1 MGIAFMKKAKDTF
14 RKSRSKDAER
24 LKEPDLNTARPED
37 IPTIPARP
45 VHGFTQSVDAQYEMK
60 SLPQEGRAEGRE
72 TRPRGIALLSLAL
85 SQYSD
90 SSARVAGTVRILLLL
105 IILAVG
111 GFFLMTLREGHAW
124 GDDFGLYILHA
135 KNIAQGINYKQ
146 TGYIYNPDFVLIAPQ
161 TYPPV
166 FPFLLS
172 PIYKLWGLNLEA
184 MKVGVVGAFLLSLI
198 AIFTAFRRFLPWPY
212 LVALLVIIGF
222 NPTIWQI
229 KDAIIS
235 DLPFLSLVYFSIFLI
250 DRAYQPDRLDSPR
263 TLDASLIGLTIYL
276 TYGTRSLGLVLLFC
290 LLAYDLLRNRRP
302 TAFAIKVAVI
312 TGALVALQSLFL
324 HSDRAYAGQFSV
336 RLSHTLSHT
345 WEFTSELSGL
355 MAGATEDA
363 FRLPLFA
370 VMSGL
375 AIIGYGARIRRQI
388 THFEIFPVLYS
399 IPILILPQPVEVR
412 YLLPLMPLYLFYAFL
427 GIRAVSQT
435 KERESLAFLA
445 ILVVFLAA
453 YSAQYARL
461 DYGPIREG
469 VTKMETQQ
477 FFDYIRK
484 ETREADVFA
493 FRKPKALALFTGRR
507 ASALHQDPDDQA
519 LWKYLRQIEA
529 THLVWGPRQ
538 LEPDYQEFLRS
549 FITRNQDRLQET
561 YANADFR
568 LYKIKDL

>member
-1 MGIAFMKKAKDTF
+1 MGRAFTKKAKDTF
-14 RKSRSKDAER
+14 RNSWSKDTER
-24 LKEPDLNTARPED
+24 LKEPDQNTARPED
-37 IPTIPARP
+37 IPAILARP
-45 VHGFTQSVDAQYEMK
+45 VHGFTPSVDDRYEKK
-60 SLPQEGRAEGRE
+60 SLPQEGRAEGLE
-72 TRPRGIALLSLAL
+72 ARPRGIALLSLAL
-85 SQYSD
+85 GQYSE

-111 GFFLMTLREGHAW
+111 GFFLMTLREGHDW

-135 KNIAQGINYKQ
+135 RNITQGINYKR
-146 TGYIYNPDFVLIAPQ
+146 TGYIYNPDFVLVAPQ

-166 FPFLLS
+166 FPLLLS

-198 AIFTAFRRFLPWPY
+198 AIFMALRRCLPWPY
-212 LVALLVIIGF
+212 LVALLVIVGF
-222 NPTIWQI
+222 NPFIWQF
-229 KDAIIS
+229 KDNINS
-235 DLPFLSLVYFSIFLI
+235 DLPFLSLVYLSIFLI
-250 DRAYQPDRLDSPR
+250 DRAYQPDRFDSPR
-263 TLDASLIGLTIYL
+263 TLDVLLIGITIYL
-276 TYGTRSLGLVLLFC
+276 AYGTRSLGLVLLLC
-290 LLAYDLLRNRRP
+290 LLAYDLLKNRRP

-324 HSDRAYAGQFSV
+324 HSDRAYAGLLSV

-355 MAGATEDA
+355 LAGMTAGP
-363 FRLPLFA
+363 FRLPLFV

-375 AIIGYGARIRRQI
+375 AIIGYFTRIRQRI
-388 THFEIFPVLYS
+388 TYYELFPVLYS
-399 IPILILPQPVEVR
+399 IPLLILLQPIEMR
-412 YLLPLMPLYLFYAFL
+412 YLFPLMPFYLFYAFL
-427 GIRAVSQT
+427 GIRAVSKT
-435 KERESLAFLA
+435 KEIETLAFLA
-445 ILVVFLAA
+445 ILIVFPIA

-461 DYGPIREG
+461 DYGPISEG
-469 VTKMETQQ
+469 ITKTETQQ
-477 FFDYIRK
+477 LFDYIRK
-484 ETREADVFA
+484 ETREDDVFA

-519 LWKYLRQIEA
+519 LWKYLRQIKA
-529 THLVWGPRQ
+529 THLLWGPSQ

>member
-1 MGIAFMKKAKDTF
+1 
-14 RKSRSKDAER
+14 
-24 LKEPDLNTARPED
+24 
-37 IPTIPARP
+37 
-45 VHGFTQSVDAQYEMK
+45 
-60 SLPQEGRAEGRE
+60 
-72 TRPRGIALLSLAL
+72 
-85 SQYSD
+85 
-90 SSARVAGTVRILLLL
+90 L

-111 GFFLMTLREGHAW
+111 GFFLMTMREGHAW

-166 FPFLLS
+166 FPLLLS

-184 MKVGVVGAFLLSLI
+184 MKVEVVGAFLLSLI
-198 AIFTAFRRFLPWPY
+198 AIFMALRRRLPWPY
-212 LVALLVIIGF
+212 LVALLLIMGF
-222 NPTIWQI
+222 NPFIWQF
-229 KDAIIS
+229 KDSIFS
-235 DLPFLSLVYFSIFLI
+235 DFPFLSLVYLSIFLI

-263 TLDASLIGLTIYL
+263 TLDALLIGITIYL
-276 TYGTRSLGLVLLFC
+276 AYGTRSLGLVLLLC
-290 LLAYDLLRNRRP
+290 LLAYDLLKNRRP
-302 TAFAIKVAVI
+302 TAFAIKVAAI

-324 HSDRAYAGQFSV
+324 HSDRAYAGQFIV

-345 WEFTSELSGL
+345 REFTSELSAL
-355 MAGATEDA
+355 LAGMTDDA
-363 FRLPLFA
+363 FQLPLFA
-370 VMSGL
+370 GMSGL
-375 AIIGYGARIRRQI
+375 AMIGYFTRIRQQI
-388 THFEIFPVLYS
+388 TYFELFPVLYS
-399 IPILILPQPVEVR
+399 IPLLILLQPIEMR
-412 YLLPLMPLYLFYAFL
+412 YLFPLMPFYLFYAFL

-445 ILVVFLAA
+445 ILIVFLVT

-469 VTKMETQQ
+469 VTKAESQQ
-477 FFDYIRK
+477 LFDYIRK
-484 ETREADVFA
+484 ETNEADVFA

-519 LWKYLRQIEA
+519 LWKYLRQIKA
-529 THLVWGPRQ
+529 THLLWGPSQ

-568 LYKIKDL
+568 LYRIKDP